1 MNLENADLWQFPLD
15 FPIKI
20 IGKRRDDFADEV
32 AKIVLRHAPDFK
44 TENLAMRASK
54 NGNYLSLTCT
64 IIARNRLQLDA
75 LYQELCAHPF
85 VQVVL

>member
-1 MNLENADLWQFPLD
+1 MNLENAELLQFPVD

-20 IGKRRDDFADEV
+20 IGKRRENFADTM

-44 TENLAMRASK
+44 AESITMRASQS
-54 NGNYLSLTCT
+54 GTYLSLTCT
-64 IIARNRLQLDA
+64 ITAQSRLQLDA